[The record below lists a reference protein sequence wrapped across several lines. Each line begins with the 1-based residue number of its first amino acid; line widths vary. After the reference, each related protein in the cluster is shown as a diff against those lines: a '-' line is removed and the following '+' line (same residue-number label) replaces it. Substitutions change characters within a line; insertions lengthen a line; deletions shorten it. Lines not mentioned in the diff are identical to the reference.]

1 MNQYL
6 WLGRRWRR
14 EKSNIIHLQSVALAF
29 TSRVSN
35 KRYQQEFAKRGGWGG
50 GERLG
55 QINIQ
60 RAHRHRIRELKQRRR
75 RRQWERQKRVKGL
88 DRQNN
93 NSARAS
99 RIFLCRHCATTTWKY
114 LISHFVD
121 NVNTRQQLSL
131 SFPELQYSLLE
142 FNSRKNCQNLTNW
155 NRYNK
160 RDKVWSS
167 ATSLFKWRFRSRRL
181 VVACLISSLLTDERM
196 DEDPISFWK
205 VGNS

>member
-35 KRYQQEFAKRGGWGG
+35 KVYQQEFAKRAGAGGGRRGWGKLIYRG
-50 GERLG
+50 
-55 QINIQ
+55 
-60 RAHRHRIRELKQRRR
+60 AHRHRIRELKQRRR

-99 RIFLCRHCATTTWKY
+99 RTFLCRHCTTTTWKC
-114 LISHFVD
+114 LTSHFVE
-121 NVNTRQQLSL
+121 NVNTRQWLYF

-142 FNSRKNCQNLTNW
+142 FISRKNWQHLTNW
-155 NRYNK
+155 K
-160 RDKVWSS
+160 R
-167 ATSLFKWRFRSRRL
+167 
-181 VVACLISSLLTDERM
+181 
-196 DEDPISFWK
+196 
-205 VGNS
+205 